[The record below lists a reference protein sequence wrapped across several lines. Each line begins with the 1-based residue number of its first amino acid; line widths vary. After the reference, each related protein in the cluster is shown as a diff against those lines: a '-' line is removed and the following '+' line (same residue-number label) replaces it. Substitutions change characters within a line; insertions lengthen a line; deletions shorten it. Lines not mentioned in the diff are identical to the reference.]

1 MQTKD
6 DLVAYLTKGY
16 IHVSRQDYS
25 FFINLFKLAEE
36 GKVTTGQNKL
46 LDKLVEKY
54 QKQLSKQGYDKDCLK
69 SLHWQKELLQTT
81 DYYRNAH
88 LFLVDKNLILKTPF
102 SKSFITELRA
112 QTQNTFK
119 WNKKYRQYESP
130 AVTIALKIILPLLYK
145 NFDTVILDKA
155 LQQIIEELKQF
166 ENSIWNP
173 TLVKVNNTFFIVAT
187 NQQIDEQLNN
197 FTLSDSPE
205 CVYYLSKL
213 GIKIHKS
220 IGESEVLNFAKTYNY
235 EIDINDIDSLI
246 SYLYSVNEKFVYLD
260 NQLKYTRGLY
270 TELCDK
276 LLSNGIQIHK
286 LNEQG
291 TPKDISILLQ
301 FKGGYINS
309 DINPSKIVR
318 INNSRPVYIR

>member
-46 LDKLVEKY
+46 LDKLVDKY
-54 QKQLSKQGYDKDCLK
+54 QKQLLKQGYDKDWLK
-69 SLHWQKELLQTT
+69 SLHWHKELLETT

-88 LFLVDKNLILKTPF
+88 LSLVDKKLILKTPF
-102 SKSFITELRA
+102 SKSFITGLRA
-112 QTQNTFK
+112 EKQNSFE

-130 AVTIALKIILPLLYK
+130 AATIALKIILPLLYK
-145 NFDTVILDKA
+145 NFDSVLLDKE
-155 LQQIIEELKQF
+155 LQQITEELKQF

-173 TLVKVNNTFFIVAT
+173 TLVKINGTFFIIAA
-187 NQQIDEQLNN
+187 NQQIAEQLNN
-197 FTLSDSPE
+197 YTLSDNPE
-205 CVYYLSKL
+205 CVYHLSKL
-213 GIKIHKS
+213 GINIHSS
-220 IGESEVLNFAKTYNY
+220 IGESEALNFAKAHMY
-235 EIDINDIDSLI
+235 EIDIDDIDSLI
-246 SYLYSVNEKFVYLD
+246 SYLHSINEKFVYVD

-270 TELCDK
+270 IELCDK
-276 LLSNGIQIHK
+276 LISNGIQIHK
-286 LNEQG
+286 LHEQG
-291 TPKDISILLQ
+291 IPKDISILLH

-309 DINPSKIVR
+309 EINPSKIVS
-318 INNSRPVYIR
+318 INNGRPVHIR